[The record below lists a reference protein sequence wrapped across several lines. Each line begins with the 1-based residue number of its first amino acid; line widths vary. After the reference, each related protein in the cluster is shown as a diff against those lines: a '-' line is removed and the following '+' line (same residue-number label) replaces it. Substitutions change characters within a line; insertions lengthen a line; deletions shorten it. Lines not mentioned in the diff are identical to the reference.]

1 MTYLNFTESEKEIIR
16 NTLKLIIKDID
27 KLWSYDMCS
36 KICIPV
42 TLEDVDK
49 YYEGYPASGWLLM
62 LTKDNY
68 VIENANS
75 DQRFLIATKKEN
87 EPRID
92 HTDTIGP
99 VDVMIL
105 KEYPNIRKFI
115 VGAIRDASAR
125 KNETLEYIRNLG
137 EQIKA
142 QTTIEIDLPPTNNR
156 QTIEVTE
163 ENGKK
168 VGTINFGDMALK
180 IITSSEANIEFK
192 NKKEEEPKTKR
203 I

>member
-16 NTLKLIIKDID
+16 NTLKLVIKDID
-27 KLWSYDMCS
+27 KLWSYNMCS

-75 DQRFLIATKKEN
+75 NQRFLIVTKKEN
-87 EPRID
+87 HPRID
-92 HTDTIGP
+92 HTDFIEP

-105 KEYPNIRKFI
+105 KEYPLTR
-115 VGAIRDASAR
+115 
-125 KNETLEYIRNLG
+125 
-137 EQIKA
+137 
-142 QTTIEIDLPPTNNR
+142 
-156 QTIEVTE
+156 
-163 ENGKK
+163 
-168 VGTINFGDMALK
+168 
-180 IITSSEANIEFK
+180 
-192 NKKEEEPKTKR
+192 
-203 I
+203 